1 MKPQVLLV
9 LGGLAGFLGA
19 GAAWFFAGSWYTRRL
34 GQKYSPAGDIG
45 MPSEEVFDA
54 VFATLVGT
62 PVVVVVG
69 GVIGTLLAWRLVRP
83 ENS

>member
-19 GAAWFFAGSWYTRRL
+19 GAAWFFARVWYTRRL
-34 GQKYSPAGDIG
+34 GEKYPPASDIG
-45 MPSEEVFDA
+45 VPSEEVMNA
-54 VFATLVGT
+54 MFATLVGT
-62 PVVVVVG
+62 AVVAVVG